1 MKIELK
7 VKNVCSHSHFP
18 KLIQWDGLESLP
30 GSSVPWALCLTP
42 MTLAILTN
50 HKLLKPSIWKRSRVL
65 KMLFKCS

>member
-1 MKIELK
+1 MAGHGGAFFLLNKKKAVKIMKIELK

-42 MTLAILTN
+42 MTLSN
-50 HKLLKPSIWKRSRVL
+50 SD
-65 KMLFKCS
+65 